1 MSEKQKLVLIVI
13 DGLTPAMLE
22 RAVETEDVPA
32 LRFLMSRGEYRRAV
46 TTFPSLTPVCL
57 SSIATGAH
65 PDVHEIPHLVWYHRG
80 EQRLVE
86 YGSSFG
92 AVRAAGT
99 TRTIRDVVFNLNE
112 EHLSKKVV
120 TVFEALEAAGRVTAA
135 VNMVCYR
142 GPVRHAPHVPW
153 LPRPAYGPSRFFYFN
168 LFESDVTGSPLAVRT
183 RARGSVDEYARVV
196 GRWLVTRDGFDFL
209 VFYLPDY
216 DYASHASGPEAAHA
230 ALAHADRAIS
240 TLFEAAGGPE
250 EFLERYAVLLCSDH
264 GQTRVDRAVRLEDAF
279 QGLTLFYRGNGRAA
293 EIAVTASN
301 RAGMVYRLPGCRD
314 NPREL
319 AERLDGGSHV
329 VLFHEDGSAVA
340 RKDGDELRFAPS
352 AGGWQT
358 SGAVEVLGQPDALER
373 AWAALA
379 NPNAGDLVVSAAPGV
394 EFADLGGRHHV
405 GGGSHGSL
413 ETGDSEVPMLSIG
426 AGAPPA
432 KIVDVTPRVLDHFGV
447 FHER

>member
-1 MSEKQKLVLIVI
+1 MPEKLVLIVI

-22 RAVETEDVPA
+22 RAVEDEDVPA

-65 PDVHEIPHLVWYHRG
+65 PDVHEIPHLVWYHRA
-80 EQRLVE
+80 ERRLVE

-92 AVRAAGT
+92 AIRAAGT
-99 TRTIRDVVFNLNE
+99 TRTIRDVIFNLNE
-112 EHLSKKVV
+112 EHLSKSAV
-120 TVFEALEAAGRVTAA
+120 TVFEALEAHGLVTAA

-142 GPVRHAPHVPW
+142 GPARHAPLVPW
-153 LPRPAYGPSRFFYFN
+153 LTRPAYGPSRFFYFN
-168 LFESDVTGSPLAVRT
+168 LFESDVTGAPLAIRT
-183 RARGSVDEYARVV
+183 RARGSVDEYARLV

-216 DYASHASGPEAAHA
+216 DYASHATGPEAAHA
-230 ALAHADRAIS
+230 ALAHADRAIA

-264 GQTRVDRAVRLEDAF
+264 GQTRIERAAHLEEAFAGMRLF
-279 QGLTLFYRGNGRAA
+279 HRGNGRHA
-293 EIAVTASN
+293 ELVVTASN
-301 RAGMVYRLPGCRD
+301 RAGMVYRLPGCRET
-314 NPREL
+314 PREL
-319 AERLDGGSHV
+319 AERLDGESHA
-329 VLFHEDGSAVA
+329 VLFREDGFVVA
-340 RKDGDELRFAPS
+340 RHDGKELGFAPS
-352 AGGWQT
+352 ANGWET
-358 SGAVEVLGQPDALER
+358 RGDPAVLSQPDAFER

-379 NPNAGDLVVSAAPGV
+379 NPNAGDLLVSAGPGV

-413 ETGDSEVPMLSIG
+413 DAGDSEVPMLSIG

-432 KIVDVTPRVLDHFGV
+432 RIVDVTPRVLRHFGV
-447 FHER
+447 SHER